1 MKKHFRKIIV
11 LSILTLLILG
21 NPSEKRFLLA
31 LQEDYGSV
39 HQGMNLGVEE
49 LKQMGTS
56 SYRSYIFWS
65 SYEYAFGS
73 IQVKYVGIVFTT
85 FYLGS
90 GSTQSIQQEKTQH
103 ASL

>member
-1 MKKHFRKIIV
+1 MKKHFKKIITA
-11 LSILTLLILG
+11 SIFALLILG

-31 LQEDYGSV
+31 LQKDYGSV

-49 LKQMGTS
+49 LAQIGKS

-73 IQVKYVGIVFTT
+73 IQVKYVGITFMT

-90 GSTQSIQQEKTQH
+90 GSTQYPQEKTQQ
-103 ASL
+103 ASI